1 MKRILLVEDNATD
14 VELIREALK
23 EGTET
28 VDLSVCSNGEDA
40 LLRLWH
46 APLPDLILLD
56 LNLPKTGG
64 LEILKRLKNDRDRKS
79 VPVIILTNSLSDGDV
94 REAYLRHCNAYI
106 QKPLEFEE
114 LVATMTALHN
124 FWFGPVT
131 LAPDEDDIGQAPTDP
146 PPSPQG

>member
-14 VELIREALK
+14 VELIREAFK
-23 EGTET
+23 ESQLPF
-28 VDLSVCSNGEDA
+28 DLSVSTNGEDA

-46 APLPDLILLD
+46 SALPDLILLD

-64 LEILKRLKNDRDRKS
+64 LEILRRLKTDETRKA
-79 VPVIILTNSLSDGDV
+79 VPVIILTNSRSDVDV
-94 REAYLRHCNAYI
+94 REAYKRHCNAYI

-114 LVATMTALHN
+114 LVATIQALQG

-131 LAPDEDDIGQAPTDP
+131 LLQAEDDIGQAPTDP
-146 PPSPQG
+146 PPSVS